1 MSESIVLERLLS
13 SPERDQTATP
23 NLKRQRV
30 YILPTR
36 PGFLLCVALLTM
48 LLGAINYNNSMAYI
62 LVFLLGSVYMVC
74 MLHTYRNLAGLIIK
88 SAVPNPVFAGEMAAF
103 PLIIDNR
110 NGQMRSALRLVLHPS
125 RSKNKRLDHNHNE
138 PVMINLQANQWQ
150 HVEIPVFASKRGLLS
165 LERVMISSCFPLGLF
180 RAWSYINLR
189 EKCVVYPKP
198 EGIDQFPAP
207 VTAQEQGLDGDN
219 SGTSDFAGFRQ
230 YHPGD
235 SIRNIAWKVVAREQP
250 LLVKRFS
257 GEGSHTLMLTWD
269 DVIHLQDVELGLSQL
284 CRWILLAE
292 NQGWNYGLEIPG
304 FRTEPSQGT
313 LHKNQC
319 LEALS
324 RFGGKHA
331 D

>member
-36 PGFLLCVALLTM
+36 PGFLLCITLLTM

-62 LVFLLGSVYMVC
+62 LAFLLGSVYMVC

-88 SAVPNPVFAGEMAAF
+88 SAVPSPVFAGEAAAF

-110 NGQMRSALRLVLHPS
+110 NGQMRSALQLVLHPS
-125 RSKNKRLDHNHNE
+125 RSKNKRIDHHHNE
-138 PVMINLQANQWQ
+138 PVMTNLQTNQWQ
-150 HVEIPVFASKRGLLS
+150 QTEIPVITSKRGLLS

-180 RAWSYINLR
+180 RAWSYINLG
-189 EKCVVYPKP
+189 EECVVYPKP
-198 EGIDQFPAP
+198 EGIDQFPAL

-235 SIRNIAWKVVAREQP
+235 SIRNIAWKAVAREQP

-269 DVIHLQDVELGLSQL
+269 NVIHLQDVELRLSQL

-304 FRTEPSQGT
+304 FRTETSQGT
-313 LHKNQC
+313 LHRNQC

-324 RFGGKHA
+324 RFGGNHE

>member
-1 MSESIVLERLLS
+1 MAESIVLERLLS
-13 SPERDQTATP
+13 PSQGDHATVSD
-23 NLKRQRV
+23 LKRQRV
-30 YILPTR
+30 YILPAG
-36 PGFLLCVALLTM
+36 PGILLCIALLTM

-62 LVFLLGSVYMVC
+62 LTFLLGSVYMVC

-88 SAVPNPVFAGEMAAF
+88 SVTPKPVFADETAAF

-110 NGQMRSALRLVLHPS
+110 NGQMRSALQLLLRPP
-125 RSKNKRLDHNHNE
+125 RNKNKPLAQYNHN

-150 HVEIPVFASKRGLLS
+150 QIEIPIPANKRGLLS

-189 EKCVVYPKP
+189 EECIVYPKP
-198 EGIDQFPAP
+198 EGVDQFPAP
-207 VTAQEQGLDGDN
+207 VAAQEQGLEGDN

-235 SIRNIAWKVVAREQP
+235 SIRNIAWKVVARELP

-257 GEGSHTLMLTWD
+257 GEGSHTLVLTWD
-269 DVIHLQDVELGLSQL
+269 DVNHLQDTELRLSQL

-292 NQGWNYGLEIPG
+292 NQGWIYGLEIPG
-304 FRTEPSQGT
+304 FKTAPSQGT
-313 LHKNQC
+313 LHRNQC

-324 RFGGKHA
+324 RFGGCHA